1 MYGVISA
8 GATLLIFIGLYIAGI
23 VEARADHY
31 RRGLSEAPTRP
42 LPRARLLP
50 PRPRS

>member
-8 GATLLIFIGLYIAGI
+8 GATLLIFVGLYIAGL

-31 RRGLSEAPTRP
+31 QRGLSREPARP

-50 PRPRS
+50 PRT

>member
-8 GATLLIFIGLYIAGI
+8 GATLLIFVGLYIAGI
-23 VEARADHY
+23 VEARADLH
-31 RRGLSEAPTRP
+31 GLWSEPAKP

-50 PRPRS
+50 PRS